1 MVLEKSFISTLY
13 FRELREKSTTP
24 ILVNICVCL
33 LAVYLL
39 YVVGIAEVG
48 VKSFCDAVAFLLHYF
63 TLTSL
68 LWMSVNAYKM
78 HRAFSQVS

>member
-1 MVLEKSFISTLY
+1 MKSFISTLY
-13 FRELREKSTTP
+13 LRELREKPSTP

-48 VKSFCDAVAFLLHYF
+48 VKSVCDAIAFLLHYF

-78 HRAFSQVS
+78 HRAFPQVS